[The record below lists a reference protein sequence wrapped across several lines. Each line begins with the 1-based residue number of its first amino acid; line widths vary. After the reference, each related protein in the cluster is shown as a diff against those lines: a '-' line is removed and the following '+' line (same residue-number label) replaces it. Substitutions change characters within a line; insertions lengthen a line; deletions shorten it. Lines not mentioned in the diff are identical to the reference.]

1 MLVMVV
7 ALLVFGPEK
16 LPEMARNLGRTASQL
31 RRMAQD
37 MKDDFSTALDDD
49 EEDRPAPGSGSTRPR
64 AAGALPGDNDSSAD
78 SVGEAD
84 EPTSGHDSAEDATAG
99 DSGAHKEDDD
109 RPTLHDATADD
120 SSATHEYD
128 ERSTQPDISAGSSS
142 AAEEADES
150 TSLQASARD
159 GSDATEEADESTSIE
174 NSARGSDAEIQE
186 NESDSIRDDLER
198 LNRQQQD
205 AEAAATTPRMGESKV
220 ERSE

>member
-64 AAGALPGDNDSSAD
+64 AAGALPAD
-78 SVGEAD
+78 D
-84 EPTSGHDSAEDATAG
+84 DSAEDATAG
-99 DSGAHKEDDD
+99 ASVAPEEDAESSSIQASAKGGSDAD
-109 RPTLHDATADD
+109 EEVNKSPTLHN
-120 SSATHEYD
+120 SS
-128 ERSTQPDISAGSSS
+128 
-142 AAEEADES
+142 EE
-150 TSLQASARD
+150 
-159 GSDATEEADESTSIE
+159 GSDADEEDDESSSIK
-174 NSARGSDAEIQE
+174 
-186 NESDSIRDDLER
+186 DDLER
-198 LNRQQQD
+198 LNRQQQE
-205 AEAAATTPRMGESKV
+205 AEAAATTTRMGDSKV